1 MKERIL
7 KLLEQENVEAV
18 LISDGYNMRY
28 LSGFCGA
35 TGYLYLSGKQQV
47 LMTDS
52 RYTTQAKKEA
62 PQFDV
67 VEVSASQGYPQWI
80 ASCIQKDAV
89 KSIGFEDQQMICAEF
104 KKISSQVS
112 EDVQWKEMGEK
123 VNQMRCIKTDQEI
136 EKIARA
142 EEIGDLA
149 FQRILGDIKPG
160 VTELTIAAKL
170 DYYMRELGAEGN
182 SFDTIAAS
190 GLHSAMP
197 HAIPSEKKLE
207 QGDFLTM
214 DFGCRYPGYCSD
226 MTRTVVLGKASD
238 KQKEIYGIVLEA
250 QTAALEQ
257 IRAGKTGAE
266 IDKVARDIIA
276 EAGYGDCFGHGLGH
290 STGLFIH
297 EEPRLSPKCHTV
309 LQEQVTMTV
318 EPGIYVPEFGGVR
331 IEDLVVITEKGCRNL
346 THSPKELI
354 EL

>member
-89 KSIGFEDQQMICAEF
+89 KSIGFEDQQMICAEL

-214 DFGCRYPGYCSD
+214 DFGCRYQGYCSD